1 MHIDNLFF
9 ILLIAGAALL
19 RWLAQQSK
27 SGNKNSDRE
36 EPPPV
41 FPEENETEEER
52 VRRFFD
58 ALGQP
63 PTSKPPPRIRPRADI
78 PPRPVA
84 PVQPP
89 PIGRPVFPSRQSRPA
104 PREIKLP
111 GQITAPAYEKRVFT
125 PRVAPAPTFE
135 VQEEARK
142 VEPLAII
149 NTPAEVYAVATQAPE
164 RILESRTDYAALLRS
179 TYDLRDIIVFRE
191 IFGPPR
197 GLQPPDLATGRVRPD
212 GGLVGS
218 V

>member
-19 RWLAQQSK
+19 RWLAHQSK

-41 FPEENETEEER
+41 FPEEDVTEEER
-52 VRRFFD
+52 VRRFFE

-63 PTSKPPPRIRPRADI
+63 PTSKPPPRIKPRADI
-78 PPRPVA
+78 PPLPLA

-89 PIGRPVFPSRQSRPA
+89 PIGRPIFPSRRLPPA

-111 GQITAPAYEKRVFT
+111 GQITAPPYEKRVFT
-125 PRVAPAPTFE
+125 PRVVPAPAFE
-135 VQEEARK
+135 IREPAAAPVELPPVIKTSAEA
-142 VEPLAII
+142 
-149 NTPAEVYAVATQAPE
+149 YAVATKAPE
-164 RILESRTDYAALLRS
+164 QVSEARSDYAALLRS
-179 TYDLRDIIVFRE
+179 THNLRDIIVFRE

-197 GLQPPDLATGRVRPD
+197 GLQAPD
-212 GGLVGS
+212 LVGS

>member
-1 MHIDNLFF
+1 MHFDNLFF
-9 ILLIAGAALL
+9 ILLIAGAAIL

-36 EPPPV
+36 ETPPI

-63 PTSKPPPRIRPRADI
+63 PSSKPPPQIKPRADI

-89 PIGRPVFPSRQSRPA
+89 INRPFFPPRKST
-104 PREIKLP
+104 PRERELP
-111 GQITAPAYEKRVFT
+111 RQITTPPNEKRVFT
-125 PRVAPAPTFE
+125 ARVPPTPAFE
-135 VQEEARK
+135 VKEEARK
-142 VEPLAII
+142 VEPPAII
-149 NTPAEVYAVATQAPE
+149 KPTVEAYAIAAQGPANVRA
-164 RILESRTDYAALLRS
+164 RTDYVALLRS
-179 TYDLRDIIVFRE
+179 THDLRDIIVLRE

-197 GLQPPDLATGRVRPD
+197 GLQPPE
-212 GGLVGS
+212 LVGS
-218 V
+218 VLAFARTL

>member
-1 MHIDNLFF
+1 MHFDNLFF

-19 RWLAQQSK
+19 RWLAHQSK

-36 EPPPV
+36 EPPSV

-63 PTSKPPPRIRPRADI
+63 PTSTPPRVTPRADI

-89 PIGRPVFPSRQSRPA
+89 PIGRPIFPSRRLMPT

-111 GQITAPAYEKRVFT
+111 EQITAPPYEKRVFT
-125 PRVAPAPTFE
+125 PRVVPAPAFE
-135 VQEEARK
+135 IREPAASP
-142 VEPLAII
+142 VELPPLIK
-149 NTPAEVYAVATQAPE
+149 TPAEAYAVATKAPE
-164 RILESRTDYAALLRS
+164 QVPEARTDYAALLRS
-179 TYDLRDIIVFRE
+179 TYNLRDIIVFRE

-197 GLQPPDLATGRVRPD
+197 GLQAPD
-212 GGLVGS
+212 LVGS